1 MQDELQII
9 QNQRLTGQIYKK
21 KMLKPQSIRK
31 GTSIKLNGKDTEKQE
46 IIDLSSDWTEAQEN
60 LFKKMLKQG
69 GEITIKGVHIKI
81 VPKEKV
87 LTSNGEKDPGILVVK
102 GLD

>member
-1 MQDELQII
+1 
-9 QNQRLTGQIYKK
+9 
-21 KMLKPQSIRK
+21 
-31 GTSIKLNGKDTEKQE
+31 
-46 IIDLSSDWTEAQEN
+46 
-60 LFKKMLKQG
+60 MLKQG
-69 GEITIKGVHIKI
+69 GEITIKKVHIKI